1 MNGYMVFVNSAE
13 GKAKSAGLTVPERGK
28 KLGAAWR
35 AMSVAD
41 KAKYNARATKRSSKP
56 RRKSGSK
63 PKRKSG
69 SKAKRSRSG
78 SKGKK
83 RAASPGFRL
92 FVAAKRREVGLKKAT
107 VKELKQIWKD
117 LPAGERNLFVV
128 DAKLAKRSRS
138 ASKGKKAKKAGSK
151 AKKAGSKAKKSSR
164 SKSPSKGKKGRKPKK
179 SSRSKSPKKAKKT
192 KKASS
197 KGKK

>member
-1 MNGYMVFVNSAE
+1 LPS
-13 GKAKSAGLTVPERGK
+13 P
-28 KLGAAWR
+28 
-35 AMSVAD
+35 
-41 KAKYNARATKRSSKP
+41 RSSPHLGKP
-56 RRKSGSK
+56 PYLHTQKQ
-63 PKRKSG
+63 
-69 SKAKRSRSG
+69 
-78 SKGKK
+78 
-83 RAASPGFRL
+83 
-92 FVAAKRREVGLKKAT
+92 RREVGLKKAT

-138 ASKGKKAKKAGSK
+138 KSKGKGKKAR
-151 AKKAGSKAKKSSR
+151 KAGSKAKKSSR

-179 SSRSKSPKKAKKT
+179 SSRSMSPKKAKKT